1 MIARSLTEKHG
12 YAVRP
17 VCELLELPASSYYY
31 HSHKETELCLRA
43 DLEQE
48 AGQHPT
54 YGSRRLTHQLR
65 RKPYEYAVNR
75 KRIQQLMRKMGLLR
89 PVKRRKVRTTDSQHP
104 YLRYPNLVKDLE
116 ITQPDQVWV
125 SDITYIRLHSD
136 FVYLA
141 IILDVFTRAIRG
153 WCLSRTIDQQL
164 TLDALRAAL
173 DQPRAPQIHHS
184 DQGLQYAA
192 HAYVNLLK
200 AHQVQISMAASGKAE
215 ENGYA
220 ERFMRTIKEEEVD
233 LSEYND
239 FTDAYHQIGVF
250 IQDVYMTKRI
260 HSALGYVTPA
270 EFENAWWRSQI
281 LPEQISTPFH

>member
-1 MIARSLTEKHG
+1 MIARSLSEKHG
-12 YAVRP
+12 YAVRA
-17 VCELLELPASSYYY
+17 VCEFLELSPSSYYY
-31 HSHKETELCLRA
+31 RSHKDAEQLLKV
-43 DLEQE
+43 DLEVV

-65 RKPYEYAVNR
+65 RKPFGYRVNR
-75 KRIQQLMRKMGLLR
+75 KRIQRLMRKMSLLR

-104 YLRYPNLVKDLE
+104 YLRYPNLVKELE
-116 ITQPDQVWV
+116 ITHPDQVWV
-125 SDITYIRLHSD
+125 SDITYIRLHND

-141 IILDVFTRAIRG
+141 IVMDVYTRAIRG

-173 DQPRAPQIHHS
+173 QEYASPQIHHS

-192 HAYVNLLK
+192 HAYVRLLK
-200 AHQVQISMAASGKAE
+200 AHQVQISMATIGKAE

-220 ERFMRTIKEEEVD
+220 ERFMRTVKEEEVD
-233 LSEYND
+233 LSEYCD
-239 FTDAYHQIGVF
+239 FLDAQRQISVF

-260 HSALGYVTPA
+260 HSALGYLTPA

-281 LPEQISTPFH
+281 QPIRNTP

>member
-1 MIARSLTEKHG
+1 MVLSLADWYG
-12 YAVRP
+12 YP
-17 VCELLELPASSYYY
+17 VELACQLMGLPRSSYYY
-31 HSHKETELCLRA
+31 RSQKDAGQPLKA
-43 DLEQE
+43 DLEMV

-65 RKPYEYAVNR
+65 RKPFGYRVNR
-75 KRIQQLMRKMGLLR
+75 KRIQRLMRKMSLLR
-89 PVKRRKVRTTDSQHP
+89 LVKRRKVRTTDSQHP
-104 YLRYPNLVKDLE
+104 YLRYPNLVKGLE
-116 ITQPDQVWV
+116 ITRPDQVWV
-125 SDITYIRLHSD
+125 SDITYIRLHND

-141 IILDVFTRAIRG
+141 IILDIFTRAVRG

-173 DQPRAPQIHHS
+173 QGQPPLIHHS

-200 AHQVQISMAASGKAE
+200 SHQIQISMAAVGKAE

-233 LSEYND
+233 LSEYRD
-239 FTDAYHQIGVF
+239 FTDANSQIGVF

-260 HSALGYVTPA
+260 HSALGYLTPV
-270 EFENAWWRSQI
+270 EFENAWRRSQI
-281 LPEQISTPFH
+281 QPARSTP

>member
-1 MIARSLTEKHG
+1 MIARSLSEKHG
-12 YAVRP
+12 YAVRAA
-17 VCELLELPASSYYY
+17 CELLELSPSSYYY
-31 HSHKETELCLRA
+31 RNHKELEQPLKA
-43 DLEQE
+43 DLEMV

-65 RKPYEYAVNR
+65 RKPFEYPVNR
-75 KRIQQLMRKMGLLR
+75 KRIQRLMRKMGLLR
-89 PVKRRKVRTTDSQHP
+89 PVKRRQVRTTDSRHP
-104 YLRYPNLVKDLE
+104 YLRYPNLVKDLQ
-116 ITQPDQVWV
+116 IAYPDQVWV
-125 SDITYIRLHSD
+125 SDITYIQLHND

-141 IILDVFTRAIRG
+141 IILDVFTRSIRG

-164 TLDALRAAL
+164 TLGALRAAL
-173 DQPRAPQIHHS
+173 QRQSPLIHHS

-200 AHQVQISMAASGKAE
+200 AHQVQISMAAVGKAK

-233 LSEYND
+233 LSEYRD
-239 FTDAYHQIGVF
+239 FADAHGQIGVF

-260 HSALGYVTPA
+260 HSALGYLTPV
-270 EFENAWWRSQI
+270 EFENAWRRSQI
-281 LPEQISTPFH
+281 QPARSTP